1 MEATTATSILLLLE
15 YLSLHSHFVL
25 KHRCGSTTQWNMCI
39 ETGMYKLHL
48 RF

>member
-25 KHRCGSTTQWNMCI
+25 QHRCDSTTQ
-39 ETGMYKLHL
+39 
-48 RF
+48 